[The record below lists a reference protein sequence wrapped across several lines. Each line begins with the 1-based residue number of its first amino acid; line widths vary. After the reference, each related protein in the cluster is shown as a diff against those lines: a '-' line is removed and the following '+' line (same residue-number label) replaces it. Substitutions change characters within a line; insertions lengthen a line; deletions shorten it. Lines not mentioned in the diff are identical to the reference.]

1 MIITT
6 PSTLLAL
13 LRTCALQWAQARIN
27 DNARRIGDLA
37 KQLLERIGVFAEH
50 LQKVGKGLD
59 SASKG
64 YNEAIASFNTRL
76 LPAVRSTAEASAGA
90 EQAPEELP
98 AATVVV
104 RQDVA
109 ALPGA

>member
-1 MIITT
+1 
-6 PSTLLAL
+6 
-13 LRTCALQWAQARIN
+13 
-27 DNARRIGDLA
+27 
-37 KQLLERIGVFAEH
+37 
-50 LQKVGKGLD
+50 
-59 SASKG
+59 
-64 YNEAIASFNTRL
+64 